1 MGTLAC
7 SLRCLVCLSLSPW
20 RWRKQVPVPPCSI
33 WGRIQASCWPPT
45 WHRSLCAGFLP
56 AKVTSCHLTSSVQPL
71 CGHLAPSWRPCPAI
85 LRWPWTLQGH
95 LVRPTCRLPYLR
107 NAYPQLLSQE
117 KRRAAHGISP
127 KPLSC
132 FCVAE
137 SAVLCLF
144 SGLEKG
150 LDFFYSI

>member
-1 MGTLAC
+1 MPVIKSLKMKKTGPCPSLLYLGEDSSKLLAAYMAQEP
-7 SLRCLVCLSLSPW
+7 VCWLSSCQGHQLSPDL
-20 RWRKQVPVPPCSI
+20 KC
-33 WGRIQASCWPPT
+33 
-45 WHRSLCAGFLP
+45 P
-56 AKVTSCHLTSSVQPL
+56 AALWAP
-71 CGHLAPSWRPCPAI
+71 GPSWRPCPAI